1 MSSRIPN
8 ANDVLTKQCSSP
20 LNIYNFYIY
29 VQTEERGVDFL
40 DMWLDIS
47 LLDILTRIYYKEV
60 ENSHSIATQSSSTLG
75 LNGSRARTPNQLNIT
90 CGFLDDY
97 YLPNFGPL
105 FTEDILN
112 MEILDPAALF
122 QNKDRASYLKE
133 IHPSND
139 PNPKPFL
146 PSLGMISQN
155 HLSAFRQK
163 IINRY
168 LTKESPFRVPLPSHL
183 VNPLLNASKYQ
194 LSEDPHIFADVH
206 SFMFHFILKPA
217 YNRFLERHMKH
228 NIHSSSYAIRFLIGY
243 IATFAAYWLGFC
255 GIFLEYSRRI
265 RIWTLLPFFIGF
277 YNLICSWFCLD
288 PFLAFIGYFEI
299 KPLHYSKIKNRR
311 ILLHLQ
317 FRAVYAGLLIA
328 ALVAANTAI
337 FSSVP
342 SVRL

>member
-8 ANDVLTKQCSSP
+8 VNDVLTKQCSAP

-29 VQTEERGVDFL
+29 IQYEERGVDYL

-47 LLDILTRIYYKEV
+47 LLDILTRIYYKEI

-75 LNGSRARTPNQLNIT
+75 LNGSRARTPNQSNVSY
-90 CGFLDDY
+90 GFLEDY

-105 FTEDILN
+105 FTENIFN
-112 MEILDPAALF
+112 MEILDPASLF
-122 QNKDRASYLKE
+122 HNKDRASYLKE

-139 PNPKPFL
+139 PKPFL
-146 PSLGMISQN
+146 PSFGMISHN
-155 HLSAFRQK
+155 HLFAFRQI

-168 LTKESPFRVPLPSHL
+168 LTKGSPFRVPLPSRL

-194 LSEDPHIFADVH
+194 VAEDPNILEEVH
-206 SFMFHFILKPA
+206 SYIFHFILKPA
-217 YNRFLERHMKH
+217 YTRFLDQQMKH
-228 NIHSSSYAIRFLIGY
+228 NIHAASYAVRFLIGY

-255 GIFLEYSRRI
+255 GIFLEYSRRV
-265 RIWTLLPFFIGF
+265 RVWTLLPFFIGF

-288 PFLAFIGYFEI
+288 PLLALVGYNET
-299 KPLHYSKIKNRR
+299 KPFHFSKVQNKR

-317 FRAVYAGLLIA
+317 IKAVYAGLLIA

-342 SVRL
+342 SIRL